1 MTTTFYPAARSVIL
15 FTVLLLTVLTS
26 IVPARAEPALPDS
39 PADRQALAARLV
51 EAVEERA
58 DSRTGLV
65 LSYGGDASAIG
76 RHGAQLYDTGLRLLA
91 DSRHGAEI
99 IRTFAA
105 ANAGEG
111 RPGLPQTL
119 AAGFAP
125 STGIYSWIRIGG
137 FTEPWWWNDWEWSVK
152 TGENAWLGL
161 GALHRFNR
169 TGERQALQLAIDRA
183 QFILALQDDDGGFRI
198 GPRRL
203 AEDFWW
209 RRKSTENNESAVAF
223 LDMLAAATGEGRYRA
238 AADRAY
244 AWLAE
249 KMYDRDHHLLRRG
262 EVEEAG
268 GWRRDSLEDLA
279 ADTINWLPLA
289 RILGDRRFGAD
300 RQARLAEIKR
310 MADAMVERCG
320 VRQEGALR
328 GISYSP
334 LSRRQAVIS
343 LEWSAQYVLLCRR
356 LAREHERDRDQV
368 EAGIWH
374 ARAEEVLRSLAGYI
388 TVRDGEPIAAHAVFP
403 DGTVAAG
410 QPMWGDII
418 LTPAASLSTA
428 SHLYLAFALRGIDP
442 LRLAD

>member
-1 MTTTFYPAARSVIL
+1 MTIIASPAVKLR
-15 FTVLLLTVLTS
+15 FTLAVLLLTMIAAVAPLP
-26 IVPARAEPALPDS
+26 VKAVMPDS

-51 EAVEERA
+51 EAIEERA

-65 LSYGGDASAIG
+65 LSFGGDSSATG
-76 RHGAQLYDTGLRLLA
+76 RYGAQLYDTGLRLLA
-91 DSRHGAEI
+91 GSRYGAEI

-111 RPGLPQTL
+111 RPQLPQTL
-119 AAGFAP
+119 AAAFAP
-125 STGIYSWIRIGG
+125 PTGIFSWIRIGG

-169 TGERQALQLAIDRA
+169 AGERQALQIAIERA

-198 GPRRL
+198 GPRGL

-209 RRKSTENNESAVAF
+209 CRKSTENNESAVAF
-223 LDMLAAATGEGRYRA
+223 LDRLAEVTGEERYRE

-249 KMYDRDHHLLRRG
+249 KMYDRDQHLFRRG

-320 VRQEGALR
+320 IRQDGALR

-343 LEWSAQYVLLCRR
+343 LEWSSQYVLLCRR

-368 EAGIWH
+368 AADLWH
-374 ARAEEVLRSLAGYI
+374 SRAEEVLRPMIGYI
-388 TVRDGEPIAAHAVFP
+388 TVPDGEPVAAHAVFP
-403 DGTVAAG
+403 DGVVAAR
-410 QPMWGDII
+410 QPMWDDII

-442 LRLAD
+442 LRVAD